1 MFLGDREKL
10 RGDRGTGNCVVNL
23 RKEGDEVIVG
33 VNAWIEKSVIKRK
46 KKASVYGKAR
56 KIQKSRSG

>member
-10 RGDRGTGNCVVNL
+10 RGDRGTGNCLVNL
-23 RKEGDEVIVG
+23 GKEGDEVIVG

-46 KKASVYGKAR
+46 KASVYGKAR